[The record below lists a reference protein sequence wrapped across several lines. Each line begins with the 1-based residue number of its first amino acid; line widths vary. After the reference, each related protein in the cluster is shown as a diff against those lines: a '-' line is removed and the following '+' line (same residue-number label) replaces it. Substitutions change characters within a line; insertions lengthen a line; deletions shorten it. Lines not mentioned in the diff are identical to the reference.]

1 MTRMLVVI
9 CLLVGPFAV
18 AFDADLAPFL
28 EKRSNPID
36 PEAVPEIKPVDPKA
50 PFPKLPPVEA
60 MLNTSTHTVNEIVQE
75 VTRIQSRVHSVE
87 HQDQEKLA
95 QKKAEFESQLK
106 SQEQDTR
113 DVIAEN
119 SAIVTRI
126 NALQKGN
133 QALREASKNL
143 QAENDGMRAELRSA
157 AKKVIAAG
165 QFIKSSEISTDDR
178 HSKVLAVL
186 AEGVK
191 HQRRQPVAPVN
202 TDGDDADD
210 DSSESQNEDAP
221 TNMADS
227 NDVADAAPAD
237 EKAKGLVHIFGHRS
251 RATGKATR
259 EDKDTEKKK
268 EDDDDDEDADD
279 DQQDDKEDAAESFMQ
294 MSTEEGESEELEESD
309 SEEAEATNAE
319 LNAPFNHH
327 GLHHKSKNP
336 SDATVDSAS
345 RSMLSAVSQEL
356 KDLAAED
363 EQGLERQTQ
372 MFHAQLAQEHRAY
385 KAALAQQRSL
395 NKTEASLVAL
405 QAKLHRAVAHLQG
418 TKQHLQQRV
427 RGTGQYL
434 QHLAHLLLAP
444 DKEAA
449 GLVDSMPQDVPIPDP
464 VPVVTQPASTLSAGA
479 SASAS
484 LLQHISAQM
493 NKK

>member
-1 MTRMLVVI
+1 MSLVI
-9 CLLVGPFAV
+9 CLLAGPFAV

-36 PEAVPEIKPVDPKA
+36 PDAVPEIKPVDPKA

-60 MLNTSTHTVNEIVQE
+60 MLNTSSHTVSEIVQE
-75 VTRIQSRVHSVE
+75 VTRIQARVHSVE

-95 QKKAEFESQLK
+95 EKKAEFESQLK
-106 SQEQDTR
+106 GQEQDTR

-119 SAIVTRI
+119 AAIVTRI

-157 AKKVIAAG
+157 AKKVTAAG
-165 QFIKSSEISTDDR
+165 EFIKASEKSTDDR
-178 HSKVLAVL
+178 RSKVLAVL

-191 HQRRQPVAPVN
+191 HQRRQLVVPVN
-202 TDGDDADD
+202 TDGDDSDD
-210 DSSESQNEDAP
+210 DASESQNEDAP
-221 TNMADS
+221 TTVADS
-227 NDVADAAPAD
+227 NDSADAAPTD

-251 RATGKATR
+251 KAKGKG

-268 EDDDDDEDADD
+268 DDDDDDDEDADD
-279 DQQDDKEDAAESFMQ
+279 DQQDDKDAAESFMQ
-294 MSTEEGESEELEESD
+294 MRTEEGESEDMEESD
-309 SEEAEATNAE
+309 SEEATAE
-319 LNAPFNHH
+319 VRDVSTSPFDGHRH
-327 GLHHKSKNP
+327 GLHHKNKSP
-336 SDATVDSAS
+336 ADAAVDGAS
-345 RSMLSAVSQEL
+345 RSMLQSVSQEL

-363 EQGLERQTQ
+363 EQGLERQTE
-372 MFHAQLAQEHRAY
+372 MFHSQLAQEHRAY
-385 KAALAQQRSL
+385 KAALVQQRSL
-395 NKTEASLVAL
+395 NKTEASLLTL
-405 QAKLHRAVAHLQG
+405 QSKLHRAVSHLQG

-427 RGTGQYL
+427 RGVGQYL

-449 GLVDSMPQDVPIPDP
+449 GLIDSMPQDVPIPDP
-464 VPVVTQPASTLSAGA
+464 APVVAQPANTLSAGA
-479 SASAS
+479 SAS
-484 LLQHISAQM
+484 LLQHIATQM